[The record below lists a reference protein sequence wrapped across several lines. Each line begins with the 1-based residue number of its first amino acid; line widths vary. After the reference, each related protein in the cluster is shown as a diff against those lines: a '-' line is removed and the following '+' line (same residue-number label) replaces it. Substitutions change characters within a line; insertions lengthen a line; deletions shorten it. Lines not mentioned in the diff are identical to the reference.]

1 MIGILSP
8 EMLATDLLISS
19 LQQGEVKNW
28 YEMKWLFMFVINP
41 PEQACGYLAER
52 ISKNKNSN
60 VRIVWMT
67 PWRLVIRFFQPY
79 YWKRNPVQGIA
90 LDQLKE

>member
-1 MIGILSP
+1 
-8 EMLATDLLISS
+8 
-19 LQQGEVKNW
+19 VKLKTG
-28 YEMKWLFMFVINP
+28 MKWLFMFVINP

-67 PWRLVIRFFQPY
+67 P
-79 YWKRNPVQGIA
+79 
-90 LDQLKE
+90 